1 MVRAIARLF
10 VFEGGGDGCFL
21 FFWFFWK
28 TGGLGFFSFSGGGF
42 FFCENYLFLRHDMR
56 VVAKAFNSWDLE
68 TVIALTGG

>member
-28 TGGLGFFSFSGGGF
+28 TGGF
-42 FFCENYLFLRHDMR
+42 FFFFWENYLFLRHDLR
-56 VVAKAFNSWDLE
+56 VVAKSVYSWDLE

>member
-21 FFWFFWK
+21 FFLVF
-28 TGGLGFFSFSGGGF
+28 LENGGF
-42 FFCENYLFLRHDMR
+42 FFFFFWENYLFLRHDLR
-56 VVAKAFNSWDLE
+56 VVAKSVYSWDLE